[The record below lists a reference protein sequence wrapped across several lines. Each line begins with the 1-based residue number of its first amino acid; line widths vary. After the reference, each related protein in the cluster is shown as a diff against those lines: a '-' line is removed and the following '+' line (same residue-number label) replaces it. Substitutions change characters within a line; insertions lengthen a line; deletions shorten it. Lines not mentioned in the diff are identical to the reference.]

1 MPSPI
6 AHAASGYVL
15 GKLLPSPQSSLP
27 KSNHNFLVFYAVFV
41 AIVADFDF
49 VPQLITGAKFHR
61 GFTHSLPFAFIF
73 SVIVAL
79 LIVWARK
86 VNYWSIFKFTFLIYG
101 SHLLLDYFTKGGQGM
116 QLFLPFTDQF
126 FQSSIFLF
134 PQVHHS
140 RGLFDASHW
149 IFITFEIIYSLV
161 IVLGTFWWQKLR
173 RN

>member
-15 GKLLPSPQSSLP
+15 GKVLPSPQSSLL
-27 KSNHNFLVFYAVFV
+27 KINHNFWIFYGVFL
-41 AIVADFDF
+41 AIAADFDF
-49 VPQLITGAKFHR
+49 IPQLVTGIKFHR
-61 GFTHSLPFAFIF
+61 GITHSIPFTLIF
-73 SVIVAL
+73 SIIVAL
-79 LIVWARK
+79 LLAWSRK

-101 SHLLLDYFTKGGQGM
+101 SHLLLDYLTKGGSGI
-116 QLFLPFTDQF
+116 QLFSPFTDQF
-126 FQSSIFLF
+126 FQSSFFLF

-140 RGLFDASHW
+140 RGLFDPSHW
-149 IFITFEIIYSLV
+149 IFITFEMIYSLV

>member
-15 GKLLPSPQSSLP
+15 GKVLPSPQSSLP
-27 KSNHNFLVFYAVFV
+27 KSKHNFLVFYAVFL
-41 AIVADFDF
+41 AIAADFDF
-49 VPQLITGAKFHR
+49 IPQLVTGIKFHR
-61 GFTHSLPFAFIF
+61 GITHSIPFTLIF

-79 LIVWARK
+79 LLAWSRK

-101 SHLLLDYFTKGGQGM
+101 SHLVLDYFTKGGSG
-116 QLFLPFTDQF
+116 LRLLLPFTNQF
-126 FQSSIFLF
+126 FQSSFFLF

-140 RGLFDASHW
+140 RGLLDPSHL